1 MTPQRHIQS
10 QPLTGQP
17 AAHLTVGWA
26 PLGRAADWS
35 HQGRAAAW
43 AHLCRAA
50 VVVLCSLSGALAQ
63 AQSVKLAPATEA
75 PMVNA
80 SVPNA
85 SSNTR
90 PTRAPSQKQHEAQLN
105 AIRQAILQATIER
118 PTRVLSSAWI
128 DDKGALHESAHFQ
141 SEAQV
146 RGVRVLSYLEDDK
159 DTPPQVSAEVLPW
172 GWRTAQNKA
181 ATCTAPPRPWRLPL
195 VLQTRADPG
204 FTGTQLFASQ
214 FLLSNV
220 SQLWTQKMQ
229 ASQRWRA
236 QLKELPPDNAYMR
249 ALTGPSESPTGWSA
263 ELVLKPHAPTPAP
276 TPVDAWGLRPVV
288 QAFSPDTPVWR
299 WTLSF
304 TLGERH
310 SPSGPIEPHWH
321 IEQVIAIDP
330 QAMGQNPGA
339 WSHQMKEHLQN
350 QMQAWVKQLDKR
362 SECEPVQFHVR
373 RNGQDTLQLQA
384 GTDSGLRAG
393 DRVLLMNPSHIPSQ
407 MLEPGA
413 TQHLALAQVVRV
425 GPDRTELQQLA
436 GPTLPA
442 QGHWMA
448 LPL

>member
-1 MTPQRHIQS
+1 MRRHIASDLLTPMTQPPHLQPS
-10 QPLTGQP
+10 QRQLTGQP
-17 AAHLTVGWA
+17 AAHPAAGWA
-26 PLGRAADWS
+26 HLGRAAVL
-35 HQGRAAAW
+35 A
-43 AHLCRAA
+43 LCG
-50 VVVLCSLSGALAQ
+50 LSGALAQ
-63 AQSVKLAPATEA
+63 AQSAKLAPASEG
-75 PMVNA
+75 PLVNA
-80 SVPNA
+80 SAPNA
-85 SSNTR
+85 TANAR

-159 DTPPQVSAEVLPW
+159 DTAPQVSAEVLPW
-172 GWRTAQNKA
+172 GWRTAQAKA
-181 ATCTAPPRPWRLPL
+181 TTCAAPPRPWRLPL

-204 FTGTQLFASQ
+204 FTGTQQFASQ
-214 FLLSNV
+214 SLLSNV
-220 SQLWTQKMQ
+220 SQVWTQKMQ

-236 QLKELPPDNAYMR
+236 QLKEFPPESAYMR
-249 ALTGPSESPTGWSA
+249 ALTGPNESPTGWSA
-263 ELVLKPHAPTPAP
+263 ELVLKPHAPAPAP

-288 QAFSPDTPVWR
+288 QAFSPEQPAWR

-310 SPSGPIEPHWH
+310 SPTGPIEPHWQ
-321 IEQVIAIDP
+321 IEQVISIDP
-330 QAMGQNPGA
+330 QAVGQHPSA
-339 WSHQMKEHLQN
+339 WSHQLKEQLQT
-350 QMQAWVKQLDKR
+350 QMQAWVQQLDKR
-362 SECEPVQFHVR
+362 SECEPIQFHVR

-384 GTDSGLRAG
+384 GVDSGLRAG

-413 TQHLALAQVVRV
+413 TQHLALAQVVKV

-436 GPTLPA
+436 GPALPT